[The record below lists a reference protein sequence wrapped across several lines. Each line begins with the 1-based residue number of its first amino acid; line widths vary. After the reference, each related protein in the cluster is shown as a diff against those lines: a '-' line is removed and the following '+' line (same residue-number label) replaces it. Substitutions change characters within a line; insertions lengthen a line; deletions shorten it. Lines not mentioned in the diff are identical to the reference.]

1 MYLHI
6 DTCTLKMYSSLKTYR
21 SIYTKCV
28 KYIKTARPQ
37 KISFIYRPT
46 YVPRSA
52 KFPHLVAVI
61 CLIRL
66 KGNLK
71 YLEHPL

>member
-1 MYLHI
+1 
-6 DTCTLKMYSSLKTYR
+6 MYSSLKTYR
-21 SIYTKCV
+21 SIHVKCV

-37 KISFIYRPT
+37 KISFIYRHT
-46 YVPRSA
+46 YLPRSA
-52 KFPHLVAVI
+52 KSPHLVAVI
-61 CLIRL
+61 CLIRV